1 MKYCTQCGAKTEK
14 NEHYCLICGAELPID
29 IEKRIPK
36 KEGFNRWWLAPII
49 TVLIVLI
56 GGILMHFYL
65 EHQEKQAVD
74 SYQTGVEH
82 AEEGHYGQALEAFKE
97 ATELKDN
104 YQSAEIA
111 ATFMEV
117 VVDVESKLQS
127 IDQLIEDGSYQ
138 EGFQLTRE
146 AEEQLTPYKG
156 EVTQRLLDRIITKRD
171 EVRVAEIDHQFS
183 ENPSI
188 EELKILLWQIN
199 SISSEK
205 PEELV
210 QAMEDRLIND
220 TFSRA
225 SEKLQDN
232 QFSTAVSIVDEG
244 LRYIPESERLKN
256 LKSTIQKQKVA
267 FETEQQQRIEQA
279 LSQYELEQDQN
290 ANNAVEVTHV
300 EAKPDEYGDIVV
312 KGEVKSV
319 ATVPIQSVTVNYSLY
334 DEEDELLTENETFL
348 YPETL
353 YPNET
358 GEFEYIHYEMP
369 EKVTIK
375 IDRISWFLE
384 DE

>member
-29 IEKRIPK
+29 LEKRIPK

-97 ATELKDN
+97 AIELKDN

-353 YPNET
+353 YP
-358 GEFEYIHYEMP
+358 
-369 EKVTIK
+369 KC
-375 IDRISWFLE
+375 
-384 DE
+384 